1 MAQNSPVAAFRVHLD
16 SKRRP
21 TLPARLLQDAGL
33 VGVDELVARA
43 DGPGRIVL
51 EDPDAMLRALQDRLA
66 GALGDESAASVV
78 DSLLGDRATDRSL
91 HS

>member
-1 MAQNSPVAAFRVHLD
+1 
-16 SKRRP
+16 
-21 TLPARLLQDAGL
+21 LPARLLQDAGL